1 MAVQPRPDRPSS
13 WQARL
18 PFFYGWLIVGLGF
31 FGAFFGIGLVWA
43 ASILAVPMRD
53 ELGWSNAAFFFALSL
68 RGWTGIFITPLIGP
82 YIDRLHGLR
91 ILVLVGALINVGSL
105 LLISR
110 VNAEWQFIL
119 LFGVVGGVAQAC
131 QAGMTVIIPKWF
143 IRQRGLAV
151 SLSTMGGGLSALVLP
166 PLLIGLDGAL
176 GWRSSWLVIA
186 LLAFVFSALPV
197 LLLRRQPEDIGLLP
211 DGDDAPVEGSGSVQ
225 RQEEVSFTR
234 RDAVRTRTF
243 WILVVG
249 ISIGSLAANGIPAN
263 ITNMFVE
270 RGLEFDL
277 AATAL
282 VAYGIGSMSA
292 KVAWGWLAN
301 RLHLRKVLLLLTAY
315 GMVALPSILLIPSS
329 VGSPALG
336 YGFLVG
342 FYVGAFTGLNS
353 LVWATYFGRRNVGA
367 ISGIGRPFSAA
378 FLSGGPFMMAFTR
391 DLFGT
396 YTVGILVSAAAVAVA
411 FAGMYMVR
419 PPQPP
424 SDKTASAD
432 ASSAV
437 AGG

>member
-1 MAVQPRPDRPSS
+1 MS
-13 WQARL
+13 WA
-18 PFFYGWLIVGLGF
+18 G
-31 FGAFFGIGLVWA
+31 
-43 ASILAVPMRD
+43 
-53 ELGWSNAAFFFALSL
+53 SNSAFFFALSL
-68 RGWTGIFITPLIGP
+68 RGWMGILITPFIGP

-91 ILVLVGALINVGSL
+91 ILVLIGALINVAAL
-105 LLISR
+105 FLISG
-110 VNAEWQFIL
+110 VDKEWQFIL
-119 LFGVVGGVAQAC
+119 LFGVMGGVAQAC
-131 QAGMTVIIPKWF
+131 QAGITVIIPKWF
-143 IRQRGLAV
+143 IRQRGMAV
-151 SLSTMGGGLSALVLP
+151 SLSTMGGGLSALILP
-166 PLLIGLDGAL
+166 PLLIGLDAAL
-176 GWRSSWLVIA
+176 GWRSSWVAIA
-186 LLAFVFSALPV
+186 LLAFLFSALPV

-211 DGDDAPVEGSGSVQ
+211 DGDKAFSGEHAIGTQ

-234 RDAVRTRTF
+234 REAARTRTF

-270 RGLEFDL
+270 RGLEFDI

-301 RLHLRKVLLLLTAY
+301 RLQLRRVLLLLTAY
-315 GMVALPSILLIPSS
+315 GMVALPSILLVPSS
-329 VGSPALG
+329 IGSPALV

-396 YTVGILVSAAAVAVA
+396 YSVGILLSVAAVAVA
-411 FAGMYMVR
+411 FICMYIVR
-419 PPQPP
+419 PPRHP
-424 SDKTASAD
+424 SEEQAREGPA
-432 ASSAV
+432 
-437 AGG
+437 AGQ